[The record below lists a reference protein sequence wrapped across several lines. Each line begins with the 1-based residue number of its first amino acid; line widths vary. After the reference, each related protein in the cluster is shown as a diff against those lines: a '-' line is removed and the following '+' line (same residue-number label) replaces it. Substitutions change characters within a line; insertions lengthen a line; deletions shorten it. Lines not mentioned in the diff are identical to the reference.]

1 MEFATT
7 LEAYARV
14 GVLGLCAVVLIMVF
28 VLLIKKLLSSN
39 DSKDKSVQSQNDKLL
54 EIITNQN
61 NNLMSQLYQHNEQML
76 DEAVNKIITHVPSLE
91 DNNKQTKISE
101 QVDKC
106 LQEILLQ
113 TNASRASLVQY
124 HNGGTGVN
132 KQRFLKMSMT
142 NEQVQL
148 GVKPLITE
156 FRDQFRSVLGYFVK
170 QINDEGVCF
179 IPDVE
184 LVKDVDSSLYE
195 FMSGRNIQSKFG
207 VAIKGPDDY
216 VFGFIC
222 IEFLDKSKVDV
233 DKIKFVLTD
242 YQHTI
247 QTLLNM

>member
-1 MEFATT
+1 MEFTAVLKGY
-7 LEAYARV
+7 LEI
-14 GVLGLCAVVLIMVF
+14 GVLGICAVCLVVLF
-28 VLLIKKLLSSN
+28 ALLIKKLLSSN
-39 DSKDKSVQSQNDKLL
+39 EAKDKSVQQQNEKLL
-54 EIITNQN
+54 TIITEQNQRLIEEMN
-61 NNLMSQLYQHNEQML
+61 KQSQQMI
-76 DEAVNKIITHVPSLE
+76 ESAVKQITTHVPSLE

-184 LVKDVDSSLYE
+184 LVKDIDSSLYE

-233 DKIKFVLTD
+233 DRIKFVLTD

>member
-61 NNLMSQLYQHNEQML
+61 NNLMSQFYQHNEQML

-91 DNNKQTKISE
+91 DNNKQTKISD
-101 QVDKC
+101 QIDKC
-106 LQEILLQ
+106 LQEILIQ

-124 HNGGTGVN
+124 HNGGSGVN

-148 GVKPLITE
+148 GVKPIMTE
-156 FRDQFRSVLGYFVK
+156 FRDQFRSVISYFVRCIGETGK
-170 QINDEGVCF
+170 CYIEDTE
-179 IPDVE
+179 DV
-184 LVKDVDSSLYE
+184 KTIDSSLYE
-195 FMSGRNIQSKFG
+195 FLSDRNIKSKFG
-207 VAIKGPDDY
+207 VSVQGMDGY
-216 VFGFIC
+216 VYGFIC
-222 IEFLDKSKVDV
+222 IEYLKEKPKNIKNIEHILTEY
-233 DKIKFVLTD
+233 KI
-242 YQHTI
+242 TI